1 MKTTLFKSLT
11 LVLVLLATNI
21 IAPAHAEQRKD
32 QHPVRRE
39 MQAYIEQNVLPV
51 VRQQRQKLDA
61 QLSTAD
67 KAQLAIY
74 RTQLKEVRQRSQAL
88 RQSFRSA
95 PSAAPQ
101 TAEPASPRAPLTDAQ
116 QQQLQQLR
124 TETRTIMQ
132 QVNQMAEKYAANIT
146 QLLQEVQP
154 QKAKW
159 ATDMQAIVAKNTT
172 PEQQEKLGHFRG
184 GRMHYRSGASRLLR
198 PTAFLLLDPATSSTA
213 PASSD
218 VSGTSSLFP
227 NPAVATN
234 QLQYMVSKAGP
245 VTVELLDS
253 RGNTVRTVA
262 QEAKQEKGAHT
273 LQVNL
278 ADLPKGTYYYKI
290 TTRTGSETKRFA
302 KE

>member
-11 LVLVLLATNI
+11 LVLVLLTTALT
-21 IAPAHAEQRKD
+21 APARAEQPKD
-32 QHPVRRE
+32 NHPVRRE
-39 MQAYIEQNVLPV
+39 MQAYVEQNVMPV
-51 VRQQRQKLDA
+51 VRQQRQKLEA
-61 QLSTAD
+61 QLATAD

-95 PSAAPQ
+95 PSTAPQ
-101 TAEPASPRAPLTDAQ
+101 TTEPASPRTPLTEAQ

-132 QVNQMAEKYAANIT
+132 QVNQMAEKYTTNIT
-146 QLLQEVQP
+146 QVLQEVQP
-154 QKAKW
+154 QKEKW

-172 PEQQEKLGHFRG
+172 PEQQEKLSRSRG
-184 GRMHYRSGASRLLR
+184 GRMHHRIGASRLLR
-198 PTAFLLLDPATSSTA
+198 PTAFLLLDPAASTA
-213 PASSD
+213 APAASELGS
-218 VSGTSSLFP
+218 TSLYP
-227 NPAVATN
+227 NPAVATS
-234 QLQYMVSKAGP
+234 QLEYTVTKAGP
-245 VTVELLDS
+245 VTVELLDG
-253 RGNTVRTVA
+253 RGNTLRTIA
-262 QEAKQEKGAHT
+262 QEPKEEKGAHT

-290 TTRTGSETKRFA
+290 TTRTGSETKRFV